1 MIKTTPA
8 LPACC
13 EMHAARLAAHL
24 LRSPGVP
31 VPRPPGV
38 SSAPAGQRNLIHVR
52 FAPEAT
58 EVLRCRENEAA
69 PLFDH
74 LVGAGDDRR
83 GNFEAERLGR
93 FEVYDQFELGRLLHG
108 QVSRFLALED
118 AIDVAGARR
127 YWSIGSGP

>member
-24 LRSPGVP
+24 RSPGVP
-31 VPRPPGV
+31 VPQPPGV

-58 EVLRCRENEAA
+58 EVLRCRENETA

-74 LVGAGDDRR
+74 LVGDGEQTWRE
-83 GNFEAERLGR
+83 GEAECLGGV
-93 FEVYDQFELGRLLHG
+93 EVDYELEFDRTGFSPLRTRP
-108 QVSRFLALED
+108 V
-118 AIDVAGARR
+118 
-127 YWSIGSGP
+127 